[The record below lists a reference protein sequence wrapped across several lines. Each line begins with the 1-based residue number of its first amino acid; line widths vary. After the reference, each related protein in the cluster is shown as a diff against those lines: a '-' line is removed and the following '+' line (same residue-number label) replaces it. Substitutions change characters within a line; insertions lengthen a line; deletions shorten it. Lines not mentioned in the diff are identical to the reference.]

1 MCTVPAVY
9 GQRESEPRSSDLR
22 KLTER
27 GGLRGSVHADDHVMQ
42 LHRSAVR
49 MHSAGLFV
57 RGIDQPARR
66 IEQTRDRFDRRR
78 RVLRVSMVTIVL
90 VSTVLVIVKVPDD
103 QEGAARGHPG
113 GRSEEHTSELQSR
126 GHLVC
131 RLLLAKKNSI

>member
-9 GQRESEPRSSDLR
+9 GQRESAPRPSDLR
-22 KLTER
+22 KLSER

-66 IEQTRDRFDRRR
+66 IEQTGDRFDRRR
-78 RVLRVSMVTIVL
+78 RVLRVSMMSIVL
-90 VSTVLVIVKVPDD
+90 VSTVMVVVKVPDVKA
-103 QEGAARGHPG
+103 GAARGHPRG
-113 GRSEEHTSELQSR
+113 DALVKGELPAIR
-126 GHLVC
+126 AGVAGE
-131 RLLLAKKNSI
+131 AKLQ

>member
-9 GQRESEPRSSDLR
+9 GQRESAPRSSDLR

-66 IEQTRDRFDRRR
+66 IEQTR
-78 RVLRVSMVTIVL
+78 
-90 VSTVLVIVKVPDD
+90 
-103 QEGAARGHPG
+103 
-113 GRSEEHTSELQSR
+113 RSEEHTSELQSR

-131 RLLLAKKNSI
+131 RLLLEKKKRNS